1 MKALTR
7 LKASDYDLAISNE
20 NKFPNDNHDL
30 LLPEVRP
37 FEEDQ

>member
-7 LKASDYDLAISNE
+7 LKASDYDLAISN
-20 NKFPNDNHDL
+20 DNHDL